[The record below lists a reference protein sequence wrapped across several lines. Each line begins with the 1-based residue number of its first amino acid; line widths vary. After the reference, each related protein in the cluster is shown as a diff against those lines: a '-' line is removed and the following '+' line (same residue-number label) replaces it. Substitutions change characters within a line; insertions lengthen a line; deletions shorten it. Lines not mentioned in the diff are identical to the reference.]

1 MDATKEIISV
11 FMLPFEAF
19 CQKKLP
25 FKGNFFNI
33 VVFALFDPVRTP
45 PPPPPPVSGS
55 IYWKTQIVQKTMIA
69 IFFGLLAKPV
79 RRSI

>member
-11 FMLPFEAF
+11 FKLPFEAS

-33 VVFALFDPVRTP
+33 VVFVLFDPVRTT
-45 PPPPPPVSGS
+45 PPPPVSGS

-69 IFFGLLAKPV
+69 IFFGILAKPV